1 MTSVRFRNCWVTKTW
16 RRRRSILTCW
26 TVSAKASG
34 VRRTH
39 FETASIPFYT
49 DPHKTERPS
58 PAFDNLLITRDLT
71 ERSARFYTEENL
83 GRPADPMSE
92 YSIGIEDHYAWANLV
107 SVTTSGPNEILLDKR
122 RVELLDQQLTA
133 SPYHHDT
140 LQMPLSGAEKLV
152 RDVKTSANKRAK
164 SALSSL
170 IGELAPAKCR
180 SIAIRVPPLPDLPAT
195 VAEVHAN
202 TWIMNRADGM
212 IYHQALTQAAAQLNL
227 RVFYFEKDNVLEL
240 AAQARGKTARDL
252 ERQLKAFGTTLG
264 PPWRKGH
271 VVACA
276 GAIFAHVSAAPLRP
290 KKPRQK
296 GRA

>member
-1 MTSVRFRNCWVTKTW
+1 MA
-16 RRRRSILTCW
+16 
-26 TVSAKASG
+26 AKASG

-39 FETASIPFYT
+39 SETASIRVDT

-140 LQMPLSGAEKLV
+140 EP
-152 RDVKTSANKRAK
+152 R
-164 SALSSL
+164 SS
-170 IGELAPAKCR
+170 
-180 SIAIRVPPLPDLPAT
+180 
-195 VAEVHAN
+195 
-202 TWIMNRADGM
+202 
-212 IYHQALTQAAAQLNL
+212 
-227 RVFYFEKDNVLEL
+227 FEM
-240 AAQARGKTARDL
+240 
-252 ERQLKAFGTTLG
+252 
-264 PPWRKGH
+264 
-271 VVACA
+271 
-276 GAIFAHVSAAPLRP
+276 
-290 KKPRQK
+290 
-296 GRA
+296 

>member
-1 MTSVRFRNCWVTKTW
+1 MNLSSNESFFSAPQLKRDPLGGTPTIE
-16 RRRRSILTCW
+16 RR
-26 TVSAKASG
+26 
-34 VRRTH
+34 
-39 FETASIPFYT
+39 
-49 DPHKTERPS
+49 
-58 PAFDNLLITRDLT
+58 
-71 ERSARFYTEENL
+71 
-83 GRPADPMSE
+83 ADPMSE

-133 SPYHHDT
+133 SPYHHEA

-152 RDVKTSANKRAK
+152 RDVKASANKRAK
-164 SALSSL
+164 LALSSL

-180 SIAIRVPPLPDLPAT
+180 GIAIRVPPLPDLPAT

-212 IYHQALTQAAAQLNL
+212 IYHQALTRAAARLNL

-252 ERQLKAFGTTLG
+252 ERQLTAFGTTLG

-276 GAIFAHVSAAPLRP
+276 GAIFAHVSAAPLKP
-290 KKPRQK
+290 KTPRQK